1 VRRLDAVC
9 LGLCGAWFG
18 CAAPGT
24 PAPATP
30 RATAPEGATLAPL
43 DPRSFARGASFDTL
57 IVRAQALLLAP
68 PGTEAEGA
76 CVLQASDERIG
87 LGAELLAGVD
97 PLPDASDDLT
107 DRLQRS
113 VRPVRVLTAWGEQ
126 SPPAESDIALA
137 AFTALDASSRR
148 LPVVVLFVTARGAYL
163 RHGQRY
169 AETQDGPL
177 DASALQ
183 VRLDTLSRR
192 EHYVLYVTAEAA
204 VPLTDLYATLATLA
218 DTQPT
223 ALAVA
228 LPEGTVLPAARA
240 PEDATRLACPT
251 GLPEPAVDAV
261 EGELAAASI
270 LGALDPLRAAA
281 QRCLEQASGPAA
293 AGGRLVLGMRINAA
307 GAPETLCLIEDGIGD
322 AVLSSC
328 VVESARALRL
338 PQPNPAGFVDVHVP
352 LQLAPITRPPPRPV
366 CR

>member
-1 VRRLDAVC
+1 MRRLHAAC
-9 LGLCGAWFG
+9 LWLCGAYLG
-18 CAAPGT
+18 CAAPGA
-24 PAPATP
+24 PAPVAAPTP
-30 RATAPEGATLAPL
+30 PPERATLAPL

-68 PGTEAEGA
+68 PSTEADGA
-76 CVLQASDERIG
+76 CVLQARDERIW

-97 PLPDASDDLT
+97 PLPDASPDLA

-148 LPVVVLFVTARGAYL
+148 LPVVALFVTARGAYL

-192 EHYVLYVTAEAA
+192 EHFVLYVTAEAA

-228 LPEGTVLPAARA
+228 LPEGTVLPTARP
-240 PEDATRLACPT
+240 PEDATRLACPA
-251 GLPEPAVDAV
+251 GLPEPAADAV
-261 EGELAAASI
+261 EGELSAASI

-293 AGGRLVLGMRINAA
+293 AGGRLVLGMRIDAS
-307 GAPETLCLIEDGIGD
+307 GAPQTLCLIEDAIGD

-338 PQPNPAGFVDVHVP
+338 PRPDPSGFVDVHLP
-352 LQLAPITRPPPRPV
+352 LQLSPITRPPPRPV